1 MSSAAA
7 REAGNLRDAIRTAV
21 LTDNPA
27 ETDWRY
33 SGPKSVDGARRC
45 AYGASRWFTSERK
58 GFAQLESFHDSLPMR
73 LYRALNSDADVRQ
86 VFSEFGLTEQQ
97 WRVLRVL
104 WERGSV
110 PLSCLA
116 SATLIPAP
124 SLVGVVDGARGG
136 LVARERST
144 GDRRV
149 VYIYATEQG
158 QSLEAS
164 VRPRVDAVYAQL
176 MDQIEPKCGAN

>member
-1 MSSAAA
+1 
-7 REAGNLRDAIRTAV
+7 
-21 LTDNPA
+21 
-27 ETDWRY
+27 
-33 SGPKSVDGARRC
+33 
-45 AYGASRWFTSERK
+45 
-58 GFAQLESFHDSLPMR
+58 MR
-73 LYRALNSDADVRQ
+73 LYRALDAVMPAFRQ

-110 PLSCLA
+110 PLSSLA

-124 SLVGVVDGARGG
+124 SLVGVVDRLTRNG

-149 VYIYATEQG
+149 VYIHATEQG

-176 MDQIEPKCGAN
+176 MDQIEPKVWRELNVSLDQLTESLSTNPNDERPTAPRTKEA